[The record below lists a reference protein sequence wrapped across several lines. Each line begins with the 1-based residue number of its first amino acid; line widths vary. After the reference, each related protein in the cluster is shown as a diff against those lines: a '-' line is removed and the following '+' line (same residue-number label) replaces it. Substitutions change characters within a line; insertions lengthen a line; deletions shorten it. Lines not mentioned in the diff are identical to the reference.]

1 MNNERI
7 HQLLFFLHF
16 RRHKHRRVSAK
27 STARKLIGFVALEAI
42 VNVVKLGG
50 RGSKKTDLLIEGAP
64 VVSCEKGP
72 RVFLLEMFVSG
83 G

>member
-7 HQLLFFLHF
+7 HQLLLFLHF
-16 RRHKHRRVSAK
+16 CRHKHRRVSAK

-50 RGSKKTDLLIEGAP
+50 RRPEKTNLLVEGAP
-64 VVSCEKGP
+64 VASCGRGP
-72 RVFLLEMFVSG
+72 RVFLLKMFVSG